1 MHEIKPRPPHASFHL
16 QRMEAIHE
24 LAGGKADVPHRHAYY
39 TVIWVRAGAGTHL
52 VDFREYPIEKEV
64 VFFISPGQVHQ
75 LRPAEHP
82 QGWVITFSPDFLQHH
97 HISEDFIREINL
109 FNSFEQ
115 RPPVQLGPEAVEK
128 LSTLLPLM
136 EDTFRSGMPF
146 RIAALSAYLKL
157 FLLYCNQEC
166 VLQRPQ
172 QDPNDSGHR
181 ILRDFKEL
189 VTRHFR
195 TLRKTSDYAE
205 RLHITPKYL
214 NQVVRSLLGQTAKEV
229 IQEKIVLNA
238 KRELRYSAKSVK
250 EIALELGFEDPLYF
264 SHFFKTCTGQSP
276 TSFRS
281 EA

>member
-1 MHEIKPRPPHASFHL
+1 
-16 QRMEAIHE
+16 MEDIHKQ
-24 LAGGKADVPHRHAYY
+24 AGGQPDLPHRHAYY
-39 TVIWVRAGAGTHL
+39 TAIWVQKGRREHHI
-52 VDFREYPIEKEV
+52 DFQTYPLTENA
-64 VFFISPGQVHQ
+64 VFLISPGQVHQ
-75 LRPAEHP
+75 LVPATRP
-82 QGWVITFSPDFLQHH
+82 QGWVIIFSPEFLQHH

-109 FNSFEQ
+109 FNSFEE
-115 RPPVQLGPEAVEK
+115 RPPVQLGQEAAEK
-128 LSTLLPLM
+128 LSKILPLM

-195 TLRKTSDYAE
+195 TLHKTSDYAE

-214 NQVVRSLLGQTAKEV
+214 NQVVKSLLGQTAKEV